1 MAKNLQSVIQQ
12 AKAQGI
18 IVRYTKKRENGW
30 TRIRVTS
37 IDGVAFEKS
46 QGNTQLRKMMGAQ
59 LSDVELGAREKAN
72 VGDTSSA
79 AASGYQRARHKRL
92 GKDYPKLTKVERREI
107 ARVNRQVKKLGKG
120 TKMSYRGARILKGKM
135 GKGAVVE
142 EAVRH
147 FFANLGLASVQSV
160 ENFRGYLKGLQTKL
174 KPTDVSVEPVIK
186 MVSSYLYFRN
196 GRVYRR
202 KKKGIRD
209 DDLMTIWHMFY
220 NYEKTFTHDEQETAV
235 KTALQMLESAKV
247 DL

>member
-1 MAKNLQSVIQQ
+1 MAKKMEQVI
-12 AKAQGI
+12 ADARAQGI
-18 IVRYTKKRENGW
+18 AVRYRKVKEDGW

-37 IDGVAFEKS
+37 IDGVAFDKS
-46 QGNTQLRKMMGAQ
+46 QGNAELRKRMGAQ
-59 LSDVELGAREKAN
+59 LSAIELGARQKAN

-79 AASGYQRARHKRL
+79 ASSGYQRARHKRL
-92 GKDYPKLTKVERREI
+92 SPGTPKLTKVERREI

-120 TKMSYRGARILKGKM
+120 TKLSYRGARILKAKM
-135 GKGAVVE
+135 GKGAVVD

-147 FFANLGLASVQSV
+147 FLANLGLASVQTI
-160 ENFRGYLKGLQTKL
+160 ENFRGYLKGLQMKL
-174 KPTDVSVEPVIK
+174 KPTDVSLEPVIK
-186 MVSSYLYFRN
+186 KVSSYLYFRN